1 MPLVPLPAPPDLSS
15 PPATTVATTP
25 FDHRWFFRY
34 RGNAIMMCAAG
45 VMGVRP
51 QNWIDREMSLTR
63 RDFKSDR
70 TFITGATIALLIA
83 TAGLTG
89 CQTGDVM
96 NGGYI
101 FDQQSL
107 DLVPVGSSRE
117 QVLLSLGTPSTTAT
131 FDGEV
136 FYYISQKRTRAVA
149 FMKPHLVDQSI
160 LAIYF
165 DKDGVVRQRANYT
178 LKDGKPFD
186 MISRTTPTGG
196 RDMTFLQQVLMG
208 SGTGATGAKNLLNTI
223 NPGQ

>member
-1 MPLVPLPAPPDLSS
+1 M
-15 PPATTVATTP
+15 
-25 FDHRWFFRY
+25 
-34 RGNAIMMCAAG
+34 
-45 VMGVRP
+45 
-51 QNWIDREMSLTR
+51 
-63 RDFKSDR
+63 K
-70 TFITGATIALLIA
+70 GATIALLIA

-117 QVLLSLGTPSTTAT
+117 QVLLSLGTPSSKVAVVE
-131 FDGEV
+131 GEV
-136 FYYISQKRTRAVA
+136 FYYISQKRTRSVA
-149 FMKPHLVDQSI
+149 FMKPKLVDQSI

-165 DKDGVVRQRANYT
+165 DKDGVVKQRANYA

-208 SGTGATGAKNLLNTI
+208 SGTGANGAKNLLNTV

>member
-1 MPLVPLPAPPDLSS
+1 
-15 PPATTVATTP
+15 
-25 FDHRWFFRY
+25 
-34 RGNAIMMCAAG
+34 
-45 VMGVRP
+45 
-51 QNWIDREMSLTR
+51 MSLTR
-63 RDFKSDR
+63 RDFKSNR
-70 TFITGATIALLIA
+70 TFLSNAAIALVIA

-96 NGGYI
+96 NNGYV

-136 FYYISQKRTRAVA
+136 FYYISQKRTRAVQ
-149 FMKPHLVDQSI
+149 FMKPKLVDQSI

-165 DKDGVVRQRANYT
+165 DKDGVVKQRANYSM
-178 LKDGKPFD
+178 KDGKPFD

-196 RDMTFLQQVLMG
+196 KDLTFLQQIL
-208 SGTGATGAKNLLNTI
+208 SGTGASSTAGAKNLLNSV
-223 NPGQ
+223 GQQQQGQ

>member
-1 MPLVPLPAPPDLSS
+1 
-15 PPATTVATTP
+15 
-25 FDHRWFFRY
+25 
-34 RGNAIMMCAAG
+34 
-45 VMGVRP
+45 
-51 QNWIDREMSLTR
+51 MSLKR
-63 RDFKSDR
+63 RVFKSDR
-70 TFITGATIALLIA
+70 TFISSAAIALMLA

-89 CQTGDVM
+89 CQTGEVL

-136 FYYISQKRTRAVA
+136 FYYISQKRDRPVA
-149 FMKPHLVDQSI
+149 FMKPKLVDQNI

-165 DKDGVVRQRANYT
+165 DKDGVVKSRSNYS
-178 LKDGKPFD
+178 LKDGKVFD
-186 MISRTTPTGG
+186 MVSRTTPTGG
-196 RDMTFLQQVLMG
+196 KDLTFLQQILLG
-208 SGTGATGAKNLLNTI
+208 SGNGANGAKNLLNNL